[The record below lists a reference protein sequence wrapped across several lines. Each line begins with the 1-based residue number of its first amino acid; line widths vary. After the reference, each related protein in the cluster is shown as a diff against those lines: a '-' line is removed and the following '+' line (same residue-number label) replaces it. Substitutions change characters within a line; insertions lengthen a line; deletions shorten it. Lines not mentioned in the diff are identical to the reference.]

1 MVGAGLVPAR
11 MAESHDR
18 SSPIGDPGRDK
29 PCPYSYFVTALALL
43 ALAFEFKESVGYSTA
58 SGSERV
64 CGQANLLATARG
76 TVSCTGL

>member
-29 PCPYSYFVTALALL
+29 PCPYSYFVTALMRPYRRL
-43 ALAFEFKESVGYSTA
+43 ARICHHCFDSLFRAIISSISSFPFFFS
-58 SGSERV
+58 
-64 CGQANLLATARG
+64 L
-76 TVSCTGL
+76 